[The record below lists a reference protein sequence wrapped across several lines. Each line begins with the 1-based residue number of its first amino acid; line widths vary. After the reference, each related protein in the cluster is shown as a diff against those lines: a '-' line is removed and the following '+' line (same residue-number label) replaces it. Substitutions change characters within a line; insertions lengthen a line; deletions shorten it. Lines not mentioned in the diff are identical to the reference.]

1 MRRIPDIVSWAES
14 SAGFYLPE
22 TRAPIRLADHQKV
35 ILRHVLSINGDG
47 RMPYDTVVYSTPKKS
62 GKTTLGAMV
71 AEYFAL
77 FIEPPNELFI
87 LANSLEQSQGRA
99 FKSLSRSVSLNRH
112 LKKRTDLLAKSIR
125 FDNGTDVMA
134 LSSDYATAAGSN
146 HGLTIWD
153 ELWAYLSENSRRL
166 YDELT
171 PVPTRKIS
179 MRLVTTYAGYTGESK
194 LLEELFD
201 VGKNGEVVPE
211 LAQIKNGVGKPA
223 CTRNGRTFV
232 YWDHELK
239 PHPGLS
245 VSPEDYHAEQKKT
258 LRPLAYLRLHENR
271 FTSNESA
278 FVTPDQ
284 WEACYSLDVRP
295 LELGD
300 ERRLVLGADASTSRD
315 LTALVGVWR
324 NPKTSTRDIVY
335 CRAWKPTRSEFRK
348 GKPTIDLDE
357 TIKTEIIK
365 LREAGHVECVYYDP
379 YQLHS
384 IALELEKA
392 GVKMIE
398 LPQTSARVEADQAFF
413 DAIIG
418 KTLRHFNH
426 PDMDAHMGNAV
437 AVETP
442 RGFRLDKTK
451 TSRKI
456 DLAVAASMAH
466 YGALKTYINPTELIA
481 FAG

>member
-1 MRRIPDIVSWAES
+1 MNKIPDIVNWAES

-22 TRAPIRLADHQKV
+22 TRAPIRLADQQKD
-35 ILRHVLSINGDG
+35 ILRHVLTINGDG

-99 FKSLSRSVSLNRH
+99 FKSLSRSIGLNRY
-112 LKKRTDLLAKSIR
+112 LKERTDALAKSIR

-179 MRLVTTYAGYTGESK
+179 MRLITTYAGYTGESK

-201 VGKNGEVVPE
+201 GKNGEVVPE
-211 LAQIKNGVGKPA
+211 LAYIKNGEGRPA

-245 VSPEDYHAEQKKT
+245 VSPKEYHAEQRKT

-278 FVTPDQ
+278 FVTPEQ
-284 WEACYSLDVRP
+284 WNACYSPSVTP
-295 LELGD
+295 LELG
-300 ERRLVLGADASTSRD
+300 EKRKIVFGADASTSRD

-324 NPKTSTRDIVY
+324 NQEDSTRDIVY
-335 CRAWKPTRSEFRK
+335 CRVWKPEKSYLRS
-348 GKPTIDLDE
+348 GKPTIDLDV
-357 TIKTEIIK
+357 TIKEEILK
-365 LREAGHVECVYYDP
+365 LWKAEHVEAVYYDP

-384 IALELEKA
+384 IALELQKA
-392 GVKMIE
+392 GVRMVE
-398 LPQTSARVEADQAFF
+398 LPQTSARVEADQALY
-413 DAIIG
+413 DAVIG
-418 KTLRHFNH
+418 TTVRHFNH
-426 PDMDAHMGNAV
+426 PDMNEHIQNAV

-466 YGALKTYINPTELIA
+466 FGALKTYINPAELIA
-481 FAG
+481 FSG